1 MPRLEKIF
9 PFVGLCRS
17 RIKKFCELKL
27 FAQKIMISI
36 RSANITPV
44 HKNGARDEVEN
55 FRQISLLPIVSK
67 ILEKCVALKVVP
79 HVSEI
84 LHPVQYGFRQGLSCA
99 NLLVEVFHTIGLNLD
114 KGLENDII
122 YLDFAKAFDS
132 VCHVRL
138 LWKLQHL
145 GVSGPLLLWFKNY
158 LTRRKQR
165 VVINGTQS
173 SWADVKSG
181 VPQGSLL
188 GPILFLIYVNDMPVE
203 VKNSHIAVFA
213 DGSKCYKCITSETD
227 CAALQ
232 EDLNALSVWANL
244 NELEFQPRKCENL
257 RISRKRISFN
267 RTYRINHNVEIKRVD
282 HQKDLGVIVTGN
294 LLWNSHVD
302 FISAKANRIL
312 GFLKRNCSKEISSNS
327 LKVLYLALVRSH
339 LGYCS
344 QIWAPQS
351 VIRNILLVESVQ
363 RRATKF
369 ICKLSKT
376 DHYSYRDRL
385 VQLNLL
391 PLSYWLEYLD
401 LVCFSNANPMKVL
414 SSWISICL
422 SVVDLHV
429 ALRLAYT

>member
-1 MPRLEKIF
+1 M
-9 PFVGLCRS
+9 
-17 RIKKFCELKL
+17 
-27 FAQKIMISI
+27 
-36 RSANITPV
+36 
-44 HKNGARDEVEN
+44 
-55 FRQISLLPIVSK
+55 
-67 ILEKCVALKVVP
+67 
-79 HVSEI
+79 
-84 LHPVQYGFRQGLSCA
+84 
-99 NLLVEVFHTIGLNLD
+99 D

-132 VCHVRL
+132 VCHVLL

-145 GVSGPLLLWFKNY
+145 GVSGPLLLWSKNY
-158 LTRRKQR
+158 LTGRKQR

-188 GPILFLIYVNDMPVE
+188 GPILFLIYVNDMPDE
-203 VKNSHIAVFA
+203 VKNSHIAMFA
-213 DGSKCYKCITSETD
+213 DDSKCYKCITSETD
-227 CAALQ
+227 CAVLQ

-282 HQKDLGVIVTGN
+282 SHKDLGVIVTGN

-302 FISAKANRIL
+302 SISAKANRML

-385 VQLNLL
+385 VQLNYCYLL
-391 PLSYWLEYLD
+391 
-401 LVCFSNANPMKVL
+401 V
-414 SSWISICL
+414 IG
-422 SVVDLHV
+422 
-429 ALRLAYT
+429 